1 MRKRIGNKGSAIE
14 IVIIAFIV
22 CFAMS
27 TLLTLY
33 ITRMSTY
40 NYFIKNNQETRIF
53 FDQVGEEFVSLITN
67 NDGKDTFENI
77 ESLEILNGLSDADN
91 DKIYTTDC
99 ILSLRRKEINY
110 RVTINKINKTIV
122 INRLEIDEN
131 NLENIIVKE
140 ECFKASMDGSNNIIT
155 WIHCN

>member
-67 NDGKDTFENI
+67 NNGKDKFENI
-77 ESLEILNGLSDADN
+77 ESLEILNGLSDVDN

-140 ECFKASMDGSNNIIT
+140 ECFNASMDESNNIIT